1 MQKKLVLAATLM
13 VFGWVN
19 AQIVANDSIELSR
32 DLEEIVVS
40 STRMGGKTSQTAE
53 TFTADKLE
61 KRNIGVNLPYL
72 LSGTPSL
79 IVTSDDGLGVGYTYF
94 RVRGTDQNRINMT
107 INGVPLNDSESQTVF
122 WVNMTDLA
130 ASMNSVNVQRGVG
143 SSTNGASAFGASVNM
158 QTAKTTKNPYAQIDF
173 NGGMYNTFRESVK
186 FGTGLMKNGF
196 SFDARFSKV
205 NSDGYVERAFSDL
218 YSYYASGAWYGMN
231 TMVKLM
237 AFGGGEKT
245 YMAWDGIDSTT
256 LADNRRYNPAGHY
269 IDDNGNDA
277 FYDNQTDNYRQN
289 HLQLHAS
296 HIFNARWNLNAA
308 LHYTYGNGYYEQYK
322 ENKKFAE
329 YGLPNFID
337 SLGNCIKKSDI
348 VRRKNLKN
356 HFYGGV
362 LAVNYT
368 HRKVNAS
375 LGGAVNNYQGDHFGN
390 VIWVR
395 TYNQSIPQDFE
406 YYRSQGNK
414 FEANVY
420 LKADW
425 QIIKGLNLFGDLQ
438 YRYINY
444 QIEGIND
451 ENLEE
456 IPVHEQFHFFNPKA
470 GISYT
475 NSGHTAYF
483 NFAIANREPNRQN
496 YTEAGPN
503 DLPLSERLYD
513 YELGYTY
520 THRLFFIGANLY
532 FMDYDNQLV
541 LTGKYSDTGAYLT
554 KNVKDSYRT
563 GIELTF
569 GVQPCSWFSWNG
581 NITLSRNKIKNYSD
595 WVDDWDA
602 DWNQPEVVANNGQV
616 LVNYGTTDISFSP
629 NITAGS
635 NFQFDIKGFNA
646 QLQTNYVG
654 EQFLDNTMNAA
665 AKLDDYCVTNLR
677 LAYTIPIKKVIKNLT
692 VNVQMNNLFNTLYVS
707 NGGTYSYFEGASG
720 DFSPSRQKYMPW
732 FYAQAGFN
740 IHAGFSITF

>member
-19 AQIVANDSIELSR
+19 AQTAANDSIELSR

-61 KRNIGVNLPYL
+61 ERNIGVNLPYL

-94 RVRGTDQNRINMT
+94 RIRGTDQNRINMT
-107 INGVPLNDSESQTVF
+107 INGVPLNNSESQTVF

-269 IDDNGNDA
+269 IDDDGNDA

-289 HLQLHAS
+289 HFQLHAS

-322 ENKKFAE
+322 ENRKFAE
-329 YGLPNFID
+329 YGLPNLAAPQ
-337 SLGNCIKKSDI
+337 STCS
-348 VRRKNLKN
+348 
-356 HFYGGV
+356 GV
-362 LAVNYT
+362 
-368 HRKVNAS
+368 
-375 LGGAVNNYQGDHFGN
+375 
-390 VIWVR
+390 
-395 TYNQSIPQDFE
+395 
-406 YYRSQGNK
+406 
-414 FEANVY
+414 
-420 LKADW
+420 
-425 QIIKGLNLFGDLQ
+425 
-438 YRYINY
+438 
-444 QIEGIND
+444 
-451 ENLEE
+451 
-456 IPVHEQFHFFNPKA
+456 
-470 GISYT
+470 
-475 NSGHTAYF
+475 
-483 NFAIANREPNRQN
+483 
-496 YTEAGPN
+496 
-503 DLPLSERLYD
+503 
-513 YELGYTY
+513 
-520 THRLFFIGANLY
+520 
-532 FMDYDNQLV
+532 
-541 LTGKYSDTGAYLT
+541 
-554 KNVKDSYRT
+554 
-563 GIELTF
+563 
-569 GVQPCSWFSWNG
+569 
-581 NITLSRNKIKNYSD
+581 
-595 WVDDWDA
+595 
-602 DWNQPEVVANNGQV
+602 
-616 LVNYGTTDISFSP
+616 
-629 NITAGS
+629 
-635 NFQFDIKGFNA
+635 
-646 QLQTNYVG
+646 
-654 EQFLDNTMNAA
+654 
-665 AKLDDYCVTNLR
+665 
-677 LAYTIPIKKVIKNLT
+677 
-692 VNVQMNNLFNTLYVS
+692 
-707 NGGTYSYFEGASG
+707 
-720 DFSPSRQKYMPW
+720 
-732 FYAQAGFN
+732 
-740 IHAGFSITF
+740 